1 MGFED
6 RILAAT
12 TKLPR
17 DIAIKVLMDVNLRIT
32 DWRASG
38 GNDDDAYI
46 EQQVRY
52 AENVAKAYETKRL
65 IAGKQDQSKIKS
77 IKEIIP

>member
-1 MGFED
+1 MEFED

-17 DIAIKVLMDVNLRIT
+17 DIALKVLMDVNLRIT
-32 DWRASG
+32 DWRSSG

-52 AENVAKAYETKRL
+52 AENVAKAYETKKSDS
-65 IAGKQDQSKIKS
+65 AGKQ
-77 IKEIIP
+77 

>member
-1 MGFED
+1 MDFED

-17 DIAIKVLMDVNLRIT
+17 DIALKVLMDVNQRIT

-38 GNDDDAYI
+38 GRDDDTYI

-52 AENVAKAYETKRL
+52 AGNVAKAYETKKTDRRQ
-65 IAGKQDQSKIKS
+65 ANQSKKDIRD
-77 IKEIIP
+77 